1 MPQLKRIGKDIGE
14 EIRYSSL
21 PILDDRPH
29 NVVWTRRDLHQND
42 QLRKAND
49 REMARYEREQA

>member
-1 MPQLKRIGKDIGE
+1 MAQLERTGQDGEE

-21 PILDDRPH
+21 AILDDRPH
-29 NVVWTRRDLHQND
+29 NVVWTRRYLHQNN
-42 QLRKAND
+42 QFRKTSD